1 MNGHLFW
8 IVVWVCLVFA
18 GYLVTERM
26 MAPTPVARPL
36 ADGRQEIVIP
46 VSRDGH
52 YYINGAVNGVAL
64 RFMIDTGASYVSI
77 GAEFARSAGLP
88 DGVPGYFSTANG
100 TVEGRVVRNQTV
112 KADVFELSGLT
123 VAVMPA
129 HSGEGLLGQNFLRHF
144 DVTQADGML
153 RLRMRRGT
161 SRHGL
166 SAMRT
171 NEVCLEDLPAISRYR
186 AVKAAAIRAP
196 R

>member
-1 MNGHLFW
+1 MKGHLFW
-8 IVVWVCLVFA
+8 IAVWAGLVFA

-26 MAPTPVARPL
+26 MAPAPVARSL

-52 YYINGAVNGVAL
+52 YYLDGAVNGVPL
-64 RFMIDTGASYVSI
+64 RFMIDTGASYVSV

-88 DGVPGYFSTANG
+88 EGIPGYFSTANG

-129 HSGEGLLGQNFLRHF
+129 HDGEGLLGQNFLHHF
-144 DVTQADGML
+144 EVSQSDGTL
-153 RLRMRRGT
+153 RLRLESHRGPGA
-161 SRHGL
+161 SRANAG
-166 SAMRT
+166 
-171 NEVCLEDLPAISRYR
+171 
-186 AVKAAAIRAP
+186 
-196 R
+196 

>member
-1 MNGHLFW
+1 MKGHLFW
-8 IVVWVCLVFA
+8 IAVWVGLVFA

-26 MAPTPVARPL
+26 MSPPPVARSL

-52 YYINGAVNGVAL
+52 YYLDGAVNGVPL
-64 RFMIDTGASYVSI
+64 RFMIDTGASYVSV

-88 DGVPGYFSTANG
+88 DGIRGYFSTANG
-100 TVEGRVVRNQTV
+100 TVEGRVVKNQTV

-144 DVTQADGML
+144 DVSQADGTL
-153 RLRMRRGT
+153 RLRMRRET
-161 SRHGL
+161 SRRDLGAVRANQVYL
-166 SAMRT
+166 K
-171 NEVCLEDLPAISRYR
+171 ELPAILR
-186 AVKAAAIRAP
+186 
-196 R
+196 